1 MSVSLV
7 IRCLNEGKHIGR
19 LLGGVMQQ
27 SVKDVELIV
36 VDSGSTD
43 DTLSIVSEFPVKL
56 LTIAPEDFSFG
67 RSLNLGCQAATKD
80 IIAIASAHVYPTYKD
95 WLERL
100 INPFSDPNI
109 ALVYGKQRG
118 NETSKYSERQVLAHW
133 FPETTNLSQE
143 SPFCNNANS
152 AVRRSLWQEWNY
164 DESLTGLEDTAWANH
179 AMELGHKIAYVA
191 EAEVSHVHNELMM
204 VVMNRYRREAIAL
217 KKIFPQE
224 QFGILDFIRLF
235 IANSANDY
243 RQSSRDKV
251 LLKNLLEIPL
261 FRLMQFWGTYRG
273 FSQRGPLTSQLK
285 RTFYYPPNP
294 TKKTANEDD
303 STSQNRVEYG
313 DGPVD

>member
-1 MSVSLV
+1 MSISLV

-19 LLGGVMQQ
+19 LLSGVMQQ
-27 SVKDVELIV
+27 SVEDVELIV

-43 DTLSIVSEFPVKL
+43 DTLSIVAEYPVKL

-100 INPFSDPNI
+100 INPFSDPEI
-109 ALVYGKQRG
+109 ALVYGKQKG

-133 FPETTNLSQE
+133 FPDTTNLNQD

-152 AVRRSLWQEWNY
+152 AVRRSLWQQWNY
-164 DESLTGLEDTAWANH
+164 DESLTGLEDTAWAKH

-191 EAEVSHVHNELMM
+191 EAEVAHVHNELMM

-224 QFGILDFIRLF
+224 QFGLLDFVRLF
-235 IANSANDY
+235 VANSANDY
-243 RQSSRDKV
+243 RQSKRDKV
-251 LLKNLLEIPL
+251 LINNLLEIPA

-273 FSQRGPLTSQLK
+273 FSQQGPLTSQLK
-285 RTFYYPPNP
+285 RTFYYPP
-294 TKKTANEDD
+294 TQTRMTDNEDD
-303 STSQNRVEYG
+303 TTAQNRVEYG